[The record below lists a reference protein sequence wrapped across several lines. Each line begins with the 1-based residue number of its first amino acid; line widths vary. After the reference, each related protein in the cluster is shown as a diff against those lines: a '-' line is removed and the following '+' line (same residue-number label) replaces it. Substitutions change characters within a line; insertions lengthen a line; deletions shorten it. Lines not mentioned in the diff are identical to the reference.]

1 MNAQVFSSPA
11 RLPADLGRSPARS
24 CGVAPRAGQATK
36 RHVLDFSGRS
46 VHLDGATVGP
56 VVAWYFGVTPRRDA
70 TVLAVGGRAWRDGV
84 PDAHA
89 QAHAAA
95 LIEQGVSV
103 LLVDMRRSEH
113 MWSTWIDCTPERIL
127 DAALAYLEER
137 GYDAESA
144 RVVHAC

>member
-1 MNAQVFSSPA
+1 MNAHAISSPA
-11 RLPADLGRSPARS
+11 RLAFDSRHKLARSSPA
-24 CGVAPRAGQATK
+24 APRDEATNG
-36 RHVLDFSGRS
+36 RFLDFPGRS

-56 VVAWYFGVTPRRDA
+56 VVAWYFGVTPSRDA
-70 TVLAVGGRAWRDGV
+70 TILAVGGRAWHDGV
-84 PDAHA
+84 PGASI

-113 MWSTWIDCTPERIL
+113 VWSTWIDCTPERIL
-127 DAALAYLEER
+127 EAAMAYLEDR
-137 GYDAESA
+137 GYDVESV

>member
-1 MNAQVFSSPA
+1 MNAHAVASPA
-11 RLPADLGRSPARS
+11 RLAFDSRRHLARAR
-24 CGVAPRAGQATK
+24 GLAPRAGQATN
-36 RHVLDFSGRS
+36 RHFLDFSGRS
-46 VHLDGATVGP
+46 VHLDGANVGA

-70 TVLAVGGRAWRDGV
+70 TILAVGGRAWHDGV
-84 PDAHA
+84 PGART

-113 MWSTWIDCTPERIL
+113 VWSTWIDCTPERIL
-127 DAALAYLEER
+127 DAAMAYLEDR
-137 GYDAESA
+137 GHDLESA